1 MTQNKNMPE
10 EKEAEMATLG
20 CVFLEPKNSII
31 LLQDMLVVDDFIDLS
46 TWGISSLSLFIS
58 LFISLGSLFLL
69 RNSST
74 AFFK

>member
-31 LLQDMLVVDDFIDLS
+31 LLQDNGACHRFCCAFVIQYMLIYL
-46 TWGISSLSLFIS
+46 
-58 LFISLGSLFLL
+58 
-69 RNSST
+69 
-74 AFFK
+74 